1 MWGSRPAGACG
12 ALVLLKFENCWL
24 LSGAVVL
31 LNIQMLASTLSCAT
45 MYSDAWAAEKAPLA
59 LQILL
64 DTLSLCTRVVRLP
77 FIDLSVNEVD
87 KFTFFTLV
95 VCGHHIELQVSYAVY
110 DDGFGVC
117 DGLKIEPMLNFVCII
132 WSHNAMV
139 NGAKLGM

>member
-31 LNIQMLASTLSCAT
+31 LNIQMLASTLSNAT
-45 MYSDAWAAEKAPLA
+45 MYSDAWAAERAPLA

-64 DTLSLCTRVVRLP
+64 FTLWPCSKVVRLP

-87 KFTFFTLV
+87 KFTFFFTLV
-95 VCGHHIELQVSYAVY
+95 VCGHHSKLQ
-110 DDGFGVC
+110 
-117 DGLKIEPMLNFVCII
+117 LRRLR
-132 WSHNAMV
+132 
-139 NGAKLGM
+139 